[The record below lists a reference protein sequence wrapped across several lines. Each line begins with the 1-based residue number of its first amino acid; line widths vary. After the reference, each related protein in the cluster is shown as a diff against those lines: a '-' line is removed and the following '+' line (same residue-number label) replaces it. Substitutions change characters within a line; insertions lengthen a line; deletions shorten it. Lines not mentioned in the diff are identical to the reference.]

1 MITRKDELIAKLD
14 QLIELEGW
22 KESAS
27 DLAIPVVVSGLDKL
41 TDKLPQSIQDAIN
54 AVLGGII
61 DGEFDGGVSTK
72 DGGETPPTEPPKPPN
87 T

>member
-1 MITRKDELIAKLD
+1 MITRKEELIAKLD

-41 TDKLPQSIQDAIN
+41 SDKLPQSVQDAIN
-54 AVLGGII
+54 ALLGGII
-61 DGEFDGGVSTK
+61 DGEFDGGISAK
-72 DGGETPPTEPPKPPN
+72 DGGETPPDPDPDKKK
-87 T
+87 